1 MPTASGASPH
11 RPAEIVFLGLATLD
25 LVVDMPRWPDRD
37 GRLVVEP
44 IQRAYGG
51 PASTAA
57 VAATRLGTS
66 VAFIGAVGDDEAGE
80 LVVRA
85 LHAEGVNASL
95 VRTVSGR
102 TSESVILVDSSAAT
116 RSILH
121 APGVALDRI
130 PPQAATVVAEAGWV
144 HVDHAGWPLAR
155 EVPPDR
161 LSVDAGN
168 PIADLQLSGVGLYA
182 PTAEALRAR
191 YPGLSLGACV
201 RAALTDG
208 ASRVAVTLGSDGAIG
223 ADASGAWHAAP
234 PAVPVR
240 STLGAGDAFHGALVA
255 RLAAG
260 GLFPEAIREAT
271 SAAALSCRALD
282 GRGAIPTLDELRR
295 ALASAPPVEPIV
307 LGRIA

>member
-1 MPTASGASPH
+1 
-11 RPAEIVFLGLATLD
+11 
-25 LVVDMPRWPDRD
+25 
-37 GRLVVEP
+37 
-44 IQRAYGG
+44 
-51 PASTAA
+51 
-57 VAATRLGTS
+57 
-66 VAFIGAVGDDEAGE
+66 VAFIGAVGEDAAGE
-80 LVVRA
+80 RVVSA

-102 TSESVILVDSSAAT
+102 TSESVILVDSSAGT

-130 PPQAATVVAEAGWV
+130 PAEAATAMAEAAWV

-168 PIADLQLSGVGLYA
+168 PIANLELSGLGLYA
-182 PTAEALRAR
+182 PTAQALRAR
-191 YPGLSLGACV
+191 YPGLGLGASV
-201 RAALTDG
+201 RAALSDG
-208 ASRVAVTLGSDGAIG
+208 ARRVAVTLGSGGAIG

-234 PAVPVR
+234 PAVTVR
-240 STLGAGDAFHGALVA
+240 STLGAGDVFHGALVA

-260 GLFPEAIREAT
+260 QAFSETIREAT

-282 GRGAIPTLDELRR
+282 GRGAIPTLDELHG
-295 ALASAPPVEPIV
+295 ALSDAPPLEPIV
-307 LGRIA
+307 LDQVA